1 MKIGI
6 IGAGKVGVTL
16 GKYLAEAG
24 MTVTGY
30 YSRTTES
37 ADSAATFTNTG
48 SFGTLESL
56 VQASDTLFVTTPD
69 GAIRTVWD
77 YIAEMDL
84 TDYIICHF
92 SGSLSSN
99 VFSGIEQTGASG
111 CSIHPM
117 YAFSDRY
124 TSYQNFH
131 TACLTME
138 GDLHALHS
146 MQSLFEQLGHKIFTL
161 QSADKIKYHAA
172 ASIASNMMLVL
183 MQSSL
188 DILQR
193 CGFSEQDSME
203 LLRPLVEENITSM
216 LDKGC
221 SAALT
226 GPVERGDTD
235 TVRKHLAALK
245 DTGEGEI
252 YRSLLGKLISIAQ
265 KKNPDRDYNDM
276 RALLQERERKVRL

>member
-146 MQSLFEQLGHKIFTL
+146 MQSLFERLGHKIFTL

-172 ASIASNMMLVL
+172 ASIASNMMLAL